1 MSLPFFFQETSES
14 CVAACLRMVLA
25 YWGIK
30 ENEAVLRECC
40 QTTHLGT
47 TFPDAAQCAR
57 GFGLQVDEV
66 SGVTWGDLQ
75 SWLSNDIYPIL
86 SVNLFP
92 LEARWAAHAVVV
104 EKADGQE
111 VVYLDPLFGRRVAD
125 RISFEQAWQ
134 MRRSKALL
142 ISHS

>member
-25 YWGIK
+25 YRGI
-30 ENEAVLRECC
+30 EAEEAALRECC
-40 QTTHLGT
+40 QTTRLGT
-47 TFPDAAQCAR
+47 TFPDAAKCAR
-57 GFGLQVDEV
+57 GFGLPVDEV
-66 SGVTWGDLQ
+66 RDATWSDLQ

-104 EKADGQE
+104 EQADEQE
-111 VVYLDPLFGRRVAD
+111 IVYLDPLFGRRVTD
-125 RISFEQAWQ
+125 RIPFEQAWQ
-134 MRRSKALL
+134 MRRSKAML
-142 ISHS
+142 IGHA